1 MKNNPLPR
9 RGFRFM
15 SILCVAL
22 LTQLFLLSACNK
34 TCHCY
39 GYDGSHKYYSPEEV
53 EAEGT
58 TCANMAYTFYSDGR
72 NFYTL
77 CEWDY

>member
-1 MKNNPLPR
+1 MRKTAIMMLALW
-9 RGFRFM
+9 G
-15 SILCVAL
+15 CL
-22 LTQLFLLSACNK
+22 LTAGCHK

-39 GYDGSHKYYSPEEV
+39 GYDGSHTYYTTEEV